1 MNAIWRSLLRAGGT
15 RIVRK
20 VGKAMPVVG
29 TAVVISMTAYEI
41 KKKGLV
47 RGIVNTALDATPVL
61 GTAKNV
67 IEVFTGDWL
76 PDRKPS
82 DAETTPEKITAAVS
96 AEEPL
101 P

>member
-1 MNAIWRSLLRAGGT
+1 MKKIWRSLLRAGGT

-29 TAVVISMTAYEI
+29 TAVVIGMTAYEV
-41 KKKGLV
+41 KKKGLL
-47 RGIVNTALDATPVL
+47 RGVVNTALDAMPLL

-76 PDRKPS
+76 PDKEFQALS
-82 DAETTPEKITAAVS
+82 TKEKA
-96 AEEPL
+96 
-101 P
+101 